1 MAPTLP
7 ETLFR
12 SGGAIKDFLFE
23 IARRCDDLT

>member
-12 SGGAIKDFLFE
+12 SGGAIKDFSLRLLGVAM
-23 IARRCDDLT
+23 I